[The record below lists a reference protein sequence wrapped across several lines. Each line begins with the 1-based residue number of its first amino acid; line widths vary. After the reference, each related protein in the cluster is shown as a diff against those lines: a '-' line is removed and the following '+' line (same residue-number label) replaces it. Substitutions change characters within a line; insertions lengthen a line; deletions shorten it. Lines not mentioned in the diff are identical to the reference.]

1 MARQKT
7 GREKRGIPQT
17 SYEGCNVLGYHDEHC
32 NILCWCIVCRTRCKV
47 CGNTNVH
54 RYVYSIVLLIRQNM
68 VDVMG
73 YRSDVVIAVAM
84 ANKENMDELLSVYAL
99 NMYVQKHNLLP
110 EWEVGEYQGAWVAMH
125 TDEHVKWYDNY
136 EDVTGFGALTKLA
149 ETFWEERG
157 LPYAYRFIRV
167 GEEYEDIE
175 VSCNESDCGGHDDK
189 TGSHLAD
196 LLADAL
202 QVQTTITNE
211 VNFAN
216 DNTVRNSVHTNEGTD

>member
-32 NILCWCIVCRTRCKV
+32 NILCWCIVRRPRYKV

-54 RYVYSIVLLIRQNM
+54 RYVYRIVLLIRQNM

-73 YRSDVVIAVAM
+73 YQSDVVIAVAM

-99 NMYVQKHNLLP
+99 NMYVQKNNLLP
-110 EWEVGEYQGAWVAMH
+110 EWEVGEYQGAWVAMY
-125 TDEHVKWYDNY
+125 TAECVKWYDSY
-136 EDVTGFGALTKLA
+136 DDVKGLSALPKLA

-167 GEEYEDIE
+167 GEEDNDIE
-175 VSCNESDCGGHDDK
+175 VSCNESSSNETEK
-189 TGSHLAD
+189 TGDILAD
-196 LLADAL
+196 LLTDAL

-211 VNFAN
+211 VHFAN
-216 DNTVRNSVHTNEGTD
+216 DNVSDSLTKEGTD

>member
-32 NILCWCIVCRTRCKV
+32 NILCWCIVRRTRCKV

-54 RYVYSIVLLIRQNM
+54 RYVYSIVLLVRQNM

-99 NMYVQKHNLLP
+99 NIFVQKNNLLP
-110 EWEVGEYQGAWVAMH
+110 EWGVGEYQGAWVAMY
-125 TDEHVKWYDNY
+125 TAECVKWYDSY
-136 EDVTGFGALTKLA
+136 DDVKGLSALPKLA

-167 GEEYEDIE
+167 GEEHEDIE
-175 VSCNESDCGGHDDK
+175 ISCNESGTDETEK
-189 TGSHLAD
+189 TGDILAD
-196 LLADAL
+196 LLTDAL
-202 QVQTTITNE
+202 QVQTTVINE
-211 VNFAN
+211 IDFAN
-216 DNTVRNSVHTNEGTD
+216 DNVSEPLTKEGTD

>member
-7 GREKRGIPQT
+7 GRERRGIPQT
-17 SYEGCNVLGYHDEHC
+17 SYERCNVLGHHDEHC
-32 NILCWCIVCRTRCKV
+32 NILCWCIVCRPRYKV

-54 RYVYSIVLLIRQNM
+54 RYVYGIVLLIRQNM

-73 YRSDVVIAVAM
+73 YRSDVTIAVAM
-84 ANKENMDELLSVYAL
+84 TNKENMDELLSVYAL

-110 EWEVGEYQGAWVAMH
+110 EWEVGEYQGVWVAMY
-125 TDEHVKWYDNY
+125 TADGVKWYDSY
-136 EDVTGFGALTKLA
+136 EDVTGLEALTKLA

-175 VSCNESDCGGHDDK
+175 VSCNESSTDETEK
-189 TGSHLAD
+189 TGDILAD
-196 LLADAL
+196 ILTDAL

-211 VNFAN
+211 IDFAN
-216 DNTVRNSVHTNEGTD
+216 DNVSESLTKGRTD

>member
-1 MARQKT
+1 
-7 GREKRGIPQT
+7 
-17 SYEGCNVLGYHDEHC
+17 
-32 NILCWCIVCRTRCKV
+32 
-47 CGNTNVH
+47 
-54 RYVYSIVLLIRQNM
+54 
-68 VDVMG
+68 MG

-99 NMYVQKHNLLP
+99 NIYVQKHNLLP
-110 EWEVGEYQGAWVAMH
+110 EWEVGEYQGAWVAMY
-125 TDEHVKWYDNY
+125 TAEHVKWYDSY
-136 EDVTGFGALTKLA
+136 DDVRGFSALPKLA

-167 GEEYEDIE
+167 GEECEDIE

-202 QVQTTITNE
+202 QIQTTISNE

-216 DNTVRNSVHTNEGTD
+216 DNTLRNCVKTDERKD